1 MRLAL
6 GPPSHWHV
14 TLRDGSTVDVWAH
27 GVTGLS
33 GDDDQRD
40 YEFSV
45 LVDLSPDD
53 RARYEVSPDAL
64 PIRDGAQVTVARFP
78 RVSVIDVQSA

>member
-14 TLRDGSTVDVWAH
+14 VLSDGSTVDVWAD
-27 GVTGLS
+27 GYS
-33 GDDDQRD
+33 GSDDEDQD

-45 LVDLSPDD
+45 MVDVAPGDQTE
-53 RARYEVSPDAL
+53 YEVSPHAL
-64 PIRDGAQVTVARFP
+64 PIRDGVMATVVRFP
-78 RVSVIDVQSA
+78 RASVSRIYSA